1 MNGPG
6 WGWAKI
12 GVGSMVIKDVPP
24 IAINFVYC
32 IAS

>member
-1 MNGPG
+1 MVLVGDG
-6 WGWAKI
+6 AKI